1 MKRPDP
7 ALLLD
12 MLLAARR
19 AERFAQGILREDLDR
34 DEMRQD
40 ALVRALTVL
49 GEAAGRVSEETRT
62 EHSEIPWP
70 QIVGMRNR
78 LVHEYFR
85 IDLDVVWNVV
95 STELGPLINA
105 LQAIVPP
112 EV

>member
-7 ALLLD
+7 ALILD
-12 MLLAARR
+12 MLLTARR
-19 AERFAQGILREDLDR
+19 AERFARGISRADLDK

-49 GEAAGRVSEETRT
+49 GEAAGRVSEETRK

-95 STELGPLINA
+95 SVELRPLIAA
-105 LQAIVPP
+105 LEKIVPP
-112 EV
+112 ET